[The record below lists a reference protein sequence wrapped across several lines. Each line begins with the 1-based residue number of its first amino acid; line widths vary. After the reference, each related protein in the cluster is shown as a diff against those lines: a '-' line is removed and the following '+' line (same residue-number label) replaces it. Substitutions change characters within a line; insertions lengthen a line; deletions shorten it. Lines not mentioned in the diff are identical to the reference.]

1 MTLCSYQDNSRLQPS
16 LLDLMLYIALVS
28 HISNHICKLWCN
40 SGVLLAQMCVNPQD
54 EEEEAEPEKPVKA
67 ERPSSRD
74 YANAQKKTN
83 LRSEDD
89 TFKVQE
95 EQRYTMTLGRTYLRN
110 TCQVDTLYG

>member
-1 MTLCSYQDNSRLQPS
+1 MVCISQITYASNGVTQVSYWLR
-16 LLDLMLYIALVS
+16 YV
-28 HISNHICKLWCN
+28 CT
-40 SGVLLAQMCVNPQD
+40 PQD

-95 EQRYTMTLGRTYLRN
+95 EQRYTMTLCVLAEP
-110 TCQVDTLYG
+110 TLGTLAE

>member
-1 MTLCSYQDNSRLQPS
+1 MNMISQDRLS
-16 LLDLMLYIALVS
+16 F
-28 HISNHICKLWCN
+28 
-40 SGVLLAQMCVNPQD
+40 VLLAELCVCGYQD

-74 YANAQKKTN
+74 YAQRKTN

-95 EQRYTMTLGRTYLRN
+95 EQRYAFMFA
-110 TCQVDTLYG
+110 